1 MFGKLIGPDIEE
13 MIANR
18 EFIALRKAI
27 LLLDP
32 SSVAE
37 LMEDLPPQDVGVVF
51 RILPRGLAADIFEYL
66 PLENQEELLRSLGR
80 EHVAAVLN
88 EMDPDDRTALLEELP
103 GTVTQRLL
111 TLLSPEERRVATQL
125 LGYPEESIGRRM
137 TPDYV
142 ALRDSWSVAQV
153 LEHIRKVGHDRETLN
168 VLYVVDERGRLIDDI
183 RLREVILADP
193 AAPLSSIMDR
203 QFSALRVDQD
213 QEEAVREFQRLD
225 RVALP
230 VVDSAGMLVGMVTV
244 DDVMDVAE
252 EEVTEDMQKMA
263 AVEALDAPY
272 LEVGFFTMVRKRV
285 IWLSVLFLGQMLT
298 ATAMGYFEDEI
309 SQAIVLALFIP
320 LIISS
325 GGNSG
330 SQTATLVIRA
340 MAIRELH
347 MRDWWRVLVREAG
360 SGFTLGCLLG
370 LIALLRIGLWPWRE
384 EVYGEH
390 YFMVAIT
397 VAVSLIGVV
406 MYGTLVGSML
416 PMVLQRLGLD
426 PAVSSAP
433 FVATLVDVTGIV
445 IYFTIAALMLR
456 GTLL

>member
-416 PMVLQRLGLD
+416 PMVLRRLGLD

>member
-1 MFGKLIGPDIEE
+1 MAEQADQQDRTEQPTPKRLEDSRRKGQLPRSRE
-13 MIANR
+13 MSMAVVMLTG
-18 EFIALRKAI
+18 ALM
-27 LLLDP
+27 LQYTG
-32 SSVAE
+32 SSLVGGVRE
-37 LMEDLPPQDVGVVF
+37 LM
-51 RILPRGLAADIFEYL
+51 I
-66 PLENQEELLRSLGR
+66 RSLSF
-80 EHVAAVLN
+80 
-88 EMDPDDRTALLEELP
+88 DRTALLEELP

-111 TLLSPEERRVATQL
+111 ALLSPEERRVATQL

-142 ALRDSWSVAQV
+142 ALRDSWTVAQV

-272 LEVGFFTMVRKRV
+272 LDVGFFTMVRKRV

-416 PMVLQRLGLD
+416 PMVLRRLGLD

>member
-1 MFGKLIGPDIEE
+1 MFGKLIGPEIEE

-27 LLLDP
+27 LSLDP

-37 LMEDLPPQDVGVVF
+37 LLEDLPPEDVGVVF

-66 PLENQEELLRSLGR
+66 PLENQEEVLRSLGR
-80 EHVAAVLN
+80 EQVAAVLN

-111 TLLSPEERRVATQL
+111 ALLSPEERRVATKL

-142 ALRDSWSVAQV
+142 AVRHNWTIAQV

-168 VLYVVDERGRLIDDI
+168 VIYVVDEHGLLIDDI

-193 AAPLSSIMDR
+193 AAPLTSIMDR
-203 QFSALRVDQD
+203 QFSVLRVDQD

-252 EEVTEDMQKMA
+252 EETTEDMQKMA

-272 LEVGFFTMVRKRV
+272 LDVGFLTMVRKRV
-285 IWLSVLFLGQMLT
+285 VWLSVLFLGQMLT
-298 ATAMGYFEDEI
+298 ATAMGHFESEI
-309 SQAIVLALFIP
+309 SQAVVLALFIP

-347 MRDWWRVLVREAG
+347 LRDWWRVLVREAG

-370 LIALLRIGLWPWRE
+370 LIALLRIGFWPWRE
-384 EVYGEH
+384 QVYGEH
-390 YFMVAIT
+390 YFMIAFT
-397 VAVSLIGVV
+397 VAVSLVGVV

-416 PMVLQRLGLD
+416 PMILRRLGLD

>member
-27 LLLDP
+27 LSLDP

-111 TLLSPEERRVATQL
+111 ALLSPEERRVATQL

-142 ALRDSWSVAQV
+142 ALRDSWTVAQV

-272 LEVGFFTMVRKRV
+272 LDVGFFTMVRKRV

-397 VAVSLIGVV
+397 VAVSLIG
-406 MYGTLVGSML
+406 GS
-416 PMVLQRLGLD
+416 D
-426 PAVSSAP
+426 
-433 FVATLVDVTGIV
+433 
-445 IYFTIAALMLR
+445 
-456 GTLL
+456 

>member
-1 MFGKLIGPDIEE
+1 
-13 MIANR
+13 
-18 EFIALRKAI
+18 
-27 LLLDP
+27 
-32 SSVAE
+32 
-37 LMEDLPPQDVGVVF
+37 
-51 RILPRGLAADIFEYL
+51 
-66 PLENQEELLRSLGR
+66 
-80 EHVAAVLN
+80 
-88 EMDPDDRTALLEELP
+88 
-103 GTVTQRLL
+103 
-111 TLLSPEERRVATQL
+111 
-125 LGYPEESIGRRM
+125 
-137 TPDYV
+137 
-142 ALRDSWSVAQV
+142 
-153 LEHIRKVGHDRETLN
+153 
-168 VLYVVDERGRLIDDI
+168 
-183 RLREVILADP
+183 
-193 AAPLSSIMDR
+193 MDR

-272 LEVGFFTMVRKRV
+272 LDVGFFTMVRKRV

-416 PMVLQRLGLD
+416 PMVLRRLGLD

>member
-1 MFGKLIGPDIEE
+1 MFGKLIGPEIEE

-27 LLLDP
+27 LSLDP

-80 EHVAAVLN
+80 EHVTAVLN
-88 EMDPDDRTALLEELP
+88 EMDPDARTALLEELP

-111 TLLSPEERRVATQL
+111 ALLSPEERRVATQL

-142 ALRDSWSVAQV
+142 ALRDSWTVAQV

-285 IWLSVLFLGQMLT
+285 IWLSVLFLGQMRT

-330 SQTATLVIRA
+330 AQPATLVIRA

-416 PMVLQRLGLD
+416 PMVLRRLGLD

-445 IYFTIAALMLR
+445 IYFTIAA
-456 GTLL
+456 

>member
-1 MFGKLIGPDIEE
+1 MVLPHPAAPGW
-13 MIANR
+13 
-18 EFIALRKAI
+18 LRH
-27 LLLDP
+27 L
-32 SSVAE
+32 
-37 LMEDLPPQDVGVVF
+37 
-51 RILPRGLAADIFEYL
+51 EYL

-80 EHVAAVLN
+80 EHVTAVLN

-183 RLREVILADP
+183 RLREVILAAP

-285 IWLSVLFLGQMLT
+285 IWLSVLFLG
-298 ATAMGYFEDEI
+298 
-309 SQAIVLALFIP
+309 
-320 LIISS
+320 
-325 GGNSG
+325 
-330 SQTATLVIRA
+330 R
-340 MAIRELH
+340 
-347 MRDWWRVLVREAG
+347 
-360 SGFTLGCLLG
+360 C
-370 LIALLRIGLWPWRE
+370 
-384 EVYGEH
+384 
-390 YFMVAIT
+390 
-397 VAVSLIGVV
+397 
-406 MYGTLVGSML
+406 
-416 PMVLQRLGLD
+416 
-426 PAVSSAP
+426 
-433 FVATLVDVTGIV
+433 
-445 IYFTIAALMLR
+445 
-456 GTLL
+456 

>member
-27 LLLDP
+27 LSLDP

-230 VVDSAGMLVGMVTV
+230 VVDSADMLLGMVTV

-347 MRDWWRVLVREAG
+347 LRDWWRVLVREAG

-416 PMVLQRLGLD
+416 PMVLRRLGLD